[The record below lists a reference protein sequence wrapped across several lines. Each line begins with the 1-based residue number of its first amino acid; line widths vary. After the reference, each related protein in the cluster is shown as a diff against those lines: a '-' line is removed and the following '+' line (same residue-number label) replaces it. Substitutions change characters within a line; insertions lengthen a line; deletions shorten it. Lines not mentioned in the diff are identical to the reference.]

1 MKTCGQRGP
10 GRVWAQRAGETT
22 TGNHEAKT
30 RSSATSRFPTPKTSS
45 LSTGLGSRWREGGGE
60 AWGQGT
66 GALCVPTRKR
76 GPPQQRREAH
86 TAPRA
91 CPSRSRQI
99 RRDLRGKCHPA
110 TFPVAPLRG
119 ACTDSLLSSRTTCE
133 ELKCIKGHNRDS
145 EKAAWGRPEMLL
157 SRHRKTNPFK
167 HWRRTRTDVSPEG
180 AQPRR
185 PPGRRESRPPRGTG
199 SHPSGRSRLKGER
212 TAGAVR
218 ENGGLGHRGRGAKR
232 RVPRRL
238 SAQSA
243 KPLPGVPLKPPR
255 AEPVPR
261 RPPSLHVAAPRSSGL
276 GDRGAPEPRPG
287 RGAPVDADR
296 APSKEPRQTRAG
308 SDA

>member
-1 MKTCGQRGP
+1 MFQRKSG
-10 GRVWAQRAGETT
+10 
-22 TGNHEAKT
+22 
-30 RSSATSRFPTPKTSS
+30 
-45 LSTGLGSRWREGGGE
+45 
-60 AWGQGT
+60 
-66 GALCVPTRKR
+66 VPR
-76 GPPQQRREAH
+76 PQRREAH

-133 ELKCIKGHNRDS
+133 ELKCIKGHDRDS

-243 KPLPGVPLKPPR
+243 KPLPGASLKPPSR
-255 AEPVPR
+255 EPAPR
-261 RPPSLHVAAPRSSGL
+261 RPPSLRVAAPRSTGL

>member
-1 MKTCGQRGP
+1 MRAA
-10 GRVWAQRAGETT
+10 GR
-22 TGNHEAKT
+22 
-30 RSSATSRFPTPKTSS
+30 
-45 LSTGLGSRWREGGGE
+45 LGDKEQEPS
-60 AWGQGT
+60 
-66 GALCVPTRKR
+66 VPTRKR

-86 TAPRA
+86 TAPGA

-167 HWRRTRTDVSPEG
+167 HWRRTGMDVSPEG

-199 SHPSGRSRLKGER
+199 SHPPGRSRLKGER
-212 TAGAVR
+212 TAGTVR

-243 KPLPGVPLKPPR
+243 KPLPGAPLKPPR

-261 RPPSLHVAAPRSSGL
+261 RPPSLHVAAPRSTGL
-276 GDRGAPEPRPG
+276 GDRGTPEPRRGVGRQWTQTARPARSRVRLVLAATRDAEGPG
-287 RGAPVDADR
+287 DTPDRGPGDGRTRGEQSGVAPAPVHAMPALREHSGDGCTA
-296 APSKEPRQTRAG
+296 T
-308 SDA
+308 